1 MTLEIWILERD
12 VEQLKRL
19 RTAWLSMKDDP
30 SNAIRYMSSC
40 PKLGD
45 EWICVHISL
54 DDYTILTDH
63 NLLTK

>member
-19 RTAWLSMKDDP
+19 RGAWLSMRDD
-30 SNAIRYMSSC
+30 SNNAIRYMTTC

-45 EWICVHISL
+45 DWICVHISL